1 MPGSGNDQYTS
12 SHNEV
17 FTNNLGRHTEGQSK
31 SQNMVVIKTGDND
44 NNDDNKTTLL
54 IMLEIENN
62 NFI

>member
-17 FTNNLGRHTEGQSK
+17 FTKNLGRHTEGQSK
-31 SQNMVVIKTGDND
+31 SQNMAVIKTGDND
-44 NNDDNKTTLL
+44 NNDNKTTLL

>member
-1 MPGSGNDQYTS
+1 MPGSGNYQYTS

-44 NNDDNKTTLL
+44 NDDNKTTLL